1 MILEPQALT
10 DDLYVTRNKTS
21 ECINL
26 IIKDLDDAI
35 DALPW
40 KWTGDDE
47 GRFTKATVMALKGR
61 ILLYYASPQFN
72 PENKAERWETAYTYN
87 KMAAEQIEANGYGL
101 YDSYE
106 NIWFDEMNKVQA

>member
-1 MILEPQALT
+1 MSP
-10 DDLYVTRNKTS
+10 VTKLRND
-21 ECINL
+21 INL

-61 ILLYYASPQFN
+61 ILLYYASRNSILRTRLNAGKQPIRTIKWQ
-72 PENKAERWETAYTYN
+72 PNK
-87 KMAAEQIEANGYGL
+87 
-101 YDSYE
+101 
-106 NIWFDEMNKVQA
+106 